1 MVIVKSAA
9 AFRTISEAGK
19 MLSLPAHVLRFWES
33 KFPQIKP
40 VKRGGGRRFYR
51 PNDVLVL
58 FAIKKLLHGNG
69 MTIAGVKRLIKE
81 TGIKQIMAIGEKAKN
96 EPRVSAKESKEID
109 INKTLALLERMQNIS
124 DFDREKLAEIKQ
136 DFVTLRVKINE
147 RVNNPYGISPNE
159 EGN

>member
-1 MVIVKSAA
+1 MGIEKSPA

-40 VKRGGGRRFYR
+40 IKRGGGRRLYR

-81 TGIKQIMAIGEKAKN
+81 TGIKRMMALGEKAKN
-96 EPRVSAKESKEID
+96 EPRKIEKKHED
-109 INKTLALLERMQNIS
+109 NYINKVLDLLDKDQDSSIV
-124 DFDREKLAEIKQ
+124 FDQEKLTEIKY
-136 DFVTLRVKINE
+136 DLLRLRVKISE
-147 RVNNPYGISPNE
+147 RINNSYDSFPN
-159 EGN
+159 

>member
-1 MVIVKSAA
+1 MGIEKSPS

-19 MLSLPAHVLRFWES
+19 MLSLPTHVLRFWES

-69 MTIAGVKRLIKE
+69 MTIAGVKRLIKD
-81 TGIKQIMAIGEKAKN
+81 TGIKQIMALGEKAKN
-96 EPRVSAKESKEID
+96 DTKEQEGKSEENYID
-109 INKTLALLERMQNIS
+109 KILALLDKDQDESII
-124 DFDREKLAEIKQ
+124 FDQEKLTEIKY
-136 DFVTLRVKINE
+136 DLLRLRVKIRE
-147 RVNNPYGISPNE
+147 RIDNSYHSFLN
-159 EGN
+159 

>member
-1 MVIVKSAA
+1 MGIEKSPA

-69 MTIAGVKRLIKE
+69 MTIAGVKRLIRE
-81 TGIKQIMAIGEKAKN
+81 TGIKEMMALGEKAKN
-96 EPRVSAKESKEID
+96 EPKGPESTHED
-109 INKTLALLERMQNIS
+109 SYINKILALLDKDQDNSII
-124 DFDREKLAEIKQ
+124 FDQEKLTRIKY
-136 DFVTLRVKINE
+136 DLLRLKVKIRE
-147 RVNNPYGISPNE
+147 RIDNAYTSFPS
-159 EGN
+159 

>member
-1 MVIVKSAA
+1 LGIEKSPA

-19 MLSLPAHVLRFWES
+19 MLSLPTHVLRFWES

-81 TGIKQIMAIGEKAKN
+81 TGIKQMMALGEKAKN
-96 EPRVSAKESKEID
+96 EPKEKEEKHEEKYID
-109 INKTLALLERMQNIS
+109 KILTLLDKEQDNSIF
-124 DFDREKLAEIKQ
+124 FDREKLTEIK
-136 DFVTLRVKINE
+136 DDLLSLRIKIRE
-147 RVNNPYGISPNE
+147 RIDNSYDSFPN
-159 EGN
+159 

>member
-1 MVIVKSAA
+1 MGIEKSPA

-40 VKRGGGRRFYR
+40 IKRGGGRRLYR

-69 MTIAGVKRLIKE
+69 MTIAGVKRLIRE
-81 TGIKQIMAIGEKAKN
+81 TGIKRMMALGEKAKN
-96 EPRVSAKESKEID
+96 EPRELEIKHED
-109 INKTLALLERMQNIS
+109 NYIKKIS
-124 DFDREKLAEIKQ
+124 GLFDKNQHSSIVFDQEKLTEIRC
-136 DFVTLRVKINE
+136 DLLRLRVKILE
-147 RVNNPYGISPNE
+147 RINNSYDSFPN
-159 EGN
+159 

>member
-1 MVIVKSAA
+1 MGIEKSPA
-9 AFRTISEAGK
+9 AFRTISEVGK
-19 MLSLPAHVLRFWES
+19 MLSLPSHVLRFWES

-81 TGIKQIMAIGEKAKN
+81 TGIKQMMALGEKAKN
-96 EPRVSAKESKEID
+96 EPKEKEEKHEEKY
-109 INKTLALLERMQNIS
+109 INKILTLLDKEQDNSIF
-124 DFDREKLAEIKQ
+124 FDREKLTEIK
-136 DFVTLRVKINE
+136 DDLLTLRIKIRE
-147 RVNNPYGISPNE
+147 RIDNSYDSFPN
-159 EGN
+159 

>member
-1 MVIVKSAA
+1 MGIEKSPA

-40 VKRGGGRRFYR
+40 IKRGGGRRFYR

-81 TGIKQIMAIGEKAKN
+81 TGIKRMMALGEKAKN
-96 EPRVSAKESKEID
+96 EPRKIEKKHED
-109 INKTLALLERMQNIS
+109 NYINKVLDLLDKDQDSSIV
-124 DFDREKLAEIKQ
+124 FDQEKLTEIKY
-136 DFVTLRVKINE
+136 DLLRLRVKISE
-147 RVNNPYGISPNE
+147 RINNSYDSFPN
-159 EGN
+159 

>member
-1 MVIVKSAA
+1 MGIEKSPA

-19 MLSLPAHVLRFWES
+19 MLSLPTHVLRFWES

-81 TGIKQIMAIGEKAKN
+81 TGIKQMMALGEKAKN
-96 EPRVSAKESKEID
+96 EPKEKEEKHEEKY
-109 INKTLALLERMQNIS
+109 INKILTLLDKEQDNSIF
-124 DFDREKLAEIKQ
+124 FDREKLTEIK
-136 DFVTLRVKINE
+136 DDLLSLRIKIRE
-147 RVNNPYGISPNE
+147 RIDNSYDSFPN
-159 EGN
+159 

>member
-1 MVIVKSAA
+1 MGIEKSPA

-19 MLSLPAHVLRFWES
+19 MLSLPTHVLRFWES

-81 TGIKQIMAIGEKAKN
+81 TGIKQMMALGEKAKN
-96 EPRVSAKESKEID
+96 EPKEKEEKHEEKYID
-109 INKTLALLERMQNIS
+109 KILTLLDKEQDNSIF
-124 DFDREKLAEIKQ
+124 FDREKLTEIK
-136 DFVTLRVKINE
+136 DDLLNLRVKIRE
-147 RVNNPYGISPNE
+147 RIDNSYDRFPN
-159 EGN
+159 

>member
-1 MVIVKSAA
+1 MGIEKSPA

-40 VKRGGGRRFYR
+40 IKRGGGRRFYR

-69 MTIAGVKRLIKE
+69 MTIAGVKRLIRE
-81 TGIKQIMAIGEKAKN
+81 TGIKRMMALGEKAKN
-96 EPRVSAKESKEID
+96 EPRKIEKKHED
-109 INKTLALLERMQNIS
+109 NYINKVLDLLDKDQDSSIV
-124 DFDREKLAEIKQ
+124 FDQEKLTEIKY
-136 DFVTLRVKINE
+136 DLLRLRVKISE
-147 RVNNPYGISPNE
+147 RIDNSFDSFPN
-159 EGN
+159 

>member
-1 MVIVKSAA
+1 MGIEKSPA

-19 MLSLPAHVLRFWES
+19 MLSLPTHVLRFWES

-81 TGIKQIMAIGEKAKN
+81 TGIKQMMALGEKAKN
-96 EPRVSAKESKEID
+96 EPKEKEEKHEEKYID
-109 INKTLALLERMQNIS
+109 KILTLLDKEQDNSIF
-124 DFDREKLAEIKQ
+124 FDREKLTEIK
-136 DFVTLRVKINE
+136 DDLLSLRIKIRE
-147 RVNNPYGISPNE
+147 RIDNSYDSFPN
-159 EGN
+159 

>member
-1 MVIVKSAA
+1 MGIEKSPA

-40 VKRGGGRRFYR
+40 IKRGGGRRFYR

-69 MTIAGVKRLIKE
+69 MTIAGVKRLIRE
-81 TGIKQIMAIGEKAKN
+81 TGIKRMMALGEKAKN
-96 EPRVSAKESKEID
+96 EPRKSERKHEND
-109 INKTLALLERMQNIS
+109 YINKVLDLLDKDQDSSIV
-124 DFDREKLAEIKQ
+124 FDQEKLTEIKY
-136 DFVTLRVKINE
+136 DLLRLRVKISE
-147 RVNNPYGISPNE
+147 RINNSYDSFPN
-159 EGN
+159 

>member
-1 MVIVKSAA
+1 MGIEKSPA

-40 VKRGGGRRFYR
+40 IKRGGGRRFYR

-69 MTIAGVKRLIKE
+69 MTIAGVKRLIKD
-81 TGIKQIMAIGEKAKN
+81 TGIKQIMALGEKAKN
-96 EPRVSAKESKEID
+96 DTMEQEGKNEENYID
-109 INKTLALLERMQNIS
+109 KILARLDKDQDDSII
-124 DFDREKLAEIKQ
+124 FDQEKLTEIKY
-136 DFVTLRVKINE
+136 DLLRLRVKIRE
-147 RVNNPYGISPNE
+147 RIDNSYHNFFN
-159 EGN
+159 